1 MKDILFKILV
11 VLLSPVYFM
20 FLIFA
25 NIMGLAM
32 EIGQPILDFVLEK
45 VEKMSSFWKEFFK
58 RKNKHKKEE
67 EKIWD

>member
-1 MKDILFKILV
+1 MKEILFKILV

-20 FLIFA
+20 FWIFA

-32 EIGQPILDFVLEK
+32 EIGQPILDVVLEK

-58 RKNKHKKEE
+58 GKNKWKKHKK
-67 EKIWD
+67 